1 VVPGFEAMNWIG
13 FVGPA
18 GMPRE
23 VLARLNEHMV
33 RAIRSP
39 EISKAMDDRG
49 ATVVASTP
57 EEFSAIVAADLARW
71 SKVIKESGI
80 TIQ

>member
-1 VVPGFEAMNWIG
+1 
-13 FVGPA
+13 
-18 GMPRE
+18 
-23 VLARLNEHMV
+23 MV

-57 EEFSAIVAADLARW
+57 EEFSSIVAADLARW
-71 SKVIKESGI
+71 SKVIRESGI